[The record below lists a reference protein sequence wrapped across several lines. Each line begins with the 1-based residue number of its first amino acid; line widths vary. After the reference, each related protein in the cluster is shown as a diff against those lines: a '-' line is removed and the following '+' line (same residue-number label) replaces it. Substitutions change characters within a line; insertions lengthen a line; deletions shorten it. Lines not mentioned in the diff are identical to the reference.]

1 MAENLSNLIVAFF
14 SLLGAIVA
22 SILIGLAIWTF
33 RDIRSRSRDF
43 LVQILATVVVAVI
56 PIGGIIVYLL
66 LRPRE
71 TLADQYVRA
80 LEEESLLAT
89 IEHQEFCP
97 TCGRRVGDDMRFCP
111 SCHTKLRNECRSCG
125 RAVHLAWDLCPYCGT
140 AQQPEM
146 PVVSAPQ
153 RKQVAAPKP
162 LPVQPARSQPAA
174 LPEDAAPPAPK
185 PPPIRPARTQPAAAP
200 EEDALPAPAQP
211 ARARPGFSMTG
222 MLDKVG
228 GAIEGA
234 VSKVVPARPASNDTE
249 PEAAPPPPPAART
262 AAPRPRPAPPVAP
275 NGDDLE

>member
-14 SLLGAIVA
+14 SLVGAIVA

-43 LVQILATVVVAVI
+43 LVQILATIVVAVI
-56 PIGGIIVYLL
+56 PFGGIIVYLL

-97 TCGRRVGDDMRFCP
+97 TCGRRVSEDMRFCP

-125 RAVHLAWDLCPYCGT
+125 RPVHLSWDLCPYCGT
-140 AQQPEM
+140 AQQPEV
-146 PVVSAPQ
+146 PTVTAPQ

-162 LPVQPARSQPAA
+162 PPARPAKVQPIAAPLEESQPA
-174 LPEDAAPPAPK
+174 PTPTP
-185 PPPIRPARTQPAAAP
+185 RS
-200 EEDALPAPAQP
+200 
-211 ARARPGFSMTG
+211 RPGFSMTG
-222 MLDKVG
+222 VLDKVG

-234 VSKVVPARPASNDTE
+234 VSKVVPARSATDEAE
-249 PEAAPPPPPAART
+249 PEAAPAPPPAARS
-262 AAPRPRPAPPVAP
+262 AAPRPRPAPPVAA
-275 NGDDLE
+275 NTDELE